1 MLCESEARLSLDV
14 GTPGEHAG
22 EHASSVPGA
31 WARRAGSTIA
41 WGWAAL
47 RGAAHTAWSAAG
59 GVARPI
65 CSAPYGPSAE
75 AKSARLTSW
84 RATAA
89 RTVRVCAHLPRAF
102 MHPGLGAC
110 VPCGASCSG
119 GPALAYP
126 ISDGGASCLRPVPA
140 VSRSDGGISMH
151 RLPEIVHGG
160 LLGGQNGNDKD
171 DKSPNSTSGR
181 VQ

>member
-1 MLCESEARLSLDV
+1 M
-14 GTPGEHAG
+14 GMGGIAG
-22 EHASSVPGA
+22 GGA
-31 WARRAGSTIA
+31 HRMVCSG
-41 WGWAAL
+41 
-47 RGAAHTAWSAAG
+47 G

-102 MHPGLGAC
+102 MHPGLGARE
-110 VPCGASCSG
+110 PCGASCSG

-126 ISDGGASCLRPVPA
+126 ISGGGASCHRPVPA
-140 VSRSDGGISMH
+140 ASRFWARRDARSKGGVLSSAGGRTKQTNTANLPH
-151 RLPEIVHGG
+151 RCTHAFAPPNIRRPTDASRRPSGR
-160 LLGGQNGNDKD
+160 GGQH
-171 DKSPNSTSGR
+171 
-181 VQ
+181 